1 MSAVAM
7 AVAAGALQQART
19 EHVEV
24 KESVARQLNEA
35 SNRCPQ
41 KASPLWH
48 ITILRTRHLAC
59 EYLPGTVSHESPG
72 NGLS

>member
-7 AVAAGALQQART
+7 AIGAGALQQARA

-24 KESVARQLNEA
+24 KESVARQLSDA

-41 KASPLWH
+41 KAPHLWH
-48 ITILRTRHLAC
+48 ITILRTRHLASA
-59 EYLPGTVSHESPG
+59 YLPGVA
-72 NGLS
+72 

>member
-7 AVAAGALQQART
+7 AVAAGALQQARA

-41 KASPLWH
+41 KAS
-48 ITILRTRHLAC
+48 HL
-59 EYLPGTVSHESPG
+59 
-72 NGLS
+72 